1 MNAMNH
7 AGWKEKGEG
16 MGCERNTD
24 ERWREQRW
32 TGILENVSWASGCSR
47 IHTVVGEYWG
57 EVVARITGMRHV
69 LEEGKLGDCAVSR
82 KLNQFQL

>member
-1 MNAMNH
+1 MARATVDRNT
-7 AGWKEKGEG
+7 G
-16 MGCERNTD
+16 GCEL
-24 ERWREQRW
+24 
-32 TGILENVSWASGCSR
+32 GGGCSR